1 MDTCCGPFG
10 ARVFLLVLLCAGK
23 LHAEQC
29 SKEASMRLVN
39 GPTVHCGRV
48 EVCHD
53 GVWGTVCDDRFGRYD
68 ADVVCRTIGRYEEH
82 KSIHPR
88 AYFGEGEDPIWLD
101 NANCAASFRHIT
113 QCTPLRWG
121 IHNCKH
127 DEDVG
132 VCCKRL
138 AAPKPPSLPVRLVSP
153 ADDPLPYSRCPDKL
167 HPHGVPSVSGIVEV
181 KVNGVWGKISTA
193 DWTPTAATV
202 LCGEIGYPLATA
214 MTSDDIDNEVTEV
227 LSGSGDGALYPLP
240 DNLPDHLPDNLPDN
254 LSDNLSDNLPDN
266 LPDHL
271 PDNLPDNLPDYN
283 QTYLQE
289 LECTGRES
297 DLLSCFFSKLG
308 PQENPT
314 GSVAAVNCSCKP
326 FSPETKVN

>member
-1 MDTCCGPFG
+1 MDTCRGPLG

-153 ADDPLPYSRCPDKL
+153 AGHPLPYSRCPDKL

-214 MTSDDIDNEVTEV
+214 MTSDDIDNEVLMTTEV
-227 LSGSGDGALYPLP
+227 LSGSGDGALYPSQDDLP
-240 DNLPDHLPDNLPDN
+240 DDLPDD
-254 LSDNLSDNLPDN
+254 
-266 LPDHL
+266 
-271 PDNLPDNLPDYN
+271 N
-283 QTYLQE
+283 QTYLYE

-297 DLLSCFFSKLG
+297 DLRSCFFSKLG
-308 PQENPT
+308 PQENPMS
-314 GSVAAVNCSCKP
+314 SVAAVNCSCKP